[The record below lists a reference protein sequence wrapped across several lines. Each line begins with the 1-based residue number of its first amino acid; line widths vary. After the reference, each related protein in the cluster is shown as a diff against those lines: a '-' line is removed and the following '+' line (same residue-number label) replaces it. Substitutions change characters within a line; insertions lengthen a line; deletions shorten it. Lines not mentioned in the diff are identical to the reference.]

1 MMHRLVELLN
11 STTYHVPQQHVSPL
25 AKRIAHPHL
34 PAIGFRLTGLS
45 VAVHFLAAHR
55 NFLGHVPFL
64 FPFPGLK
71 S

>member
-1 MMHRLVELLN
+1 MMHCLVELPN
-11 STTYHVPQQHVSPL
+11 PTTYHVPQQHFSPL
-25 AKRIAHPHL
+25 AKWITHLRL

-45 VAVHFLAAHR
+45 VAVHFLVAHR

-64 FPFPGLK
+64 FPFPRLK